1 MVSLQMLLKN
11 EWLGVRSCLL
21 SDFENE
27 YYIQQM
33 HRPDSM
39 DTYVTFSAHK

>member
-11 EWLGVRSCLL
+11 EWLGVGSCLL

-27 YYIQQM
+27 HYTQQM
-33 HRPDSM
+33 HRSDSM
-39 DTYVTFSAHK
+39 DTYVAFSSHK